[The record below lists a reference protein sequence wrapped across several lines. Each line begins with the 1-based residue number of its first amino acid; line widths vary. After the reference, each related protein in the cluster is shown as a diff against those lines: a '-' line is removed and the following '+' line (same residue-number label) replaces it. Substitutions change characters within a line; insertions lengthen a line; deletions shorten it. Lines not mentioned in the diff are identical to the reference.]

1 MAMNFSFHWLD
12 FLLVEMKM
20 LRKEIKVLIKFS
32 YKEKL
37 KNLKEM
43 QKNRKKRWFNDELQ
57 IKFGNLVMM
66 MINFFMLDIKIFVCG
81 FKKKESKKLKLKNKY
96 KN

>member
-1 MAMNFSFHWLD
+1 MNFSFHWLD

-37 KNLKEM
+37 KKEM
-43 QKNRKKRWFNDELQ
+43 QK
-57 IKFGNLVMM
+57 
-66 MINFFMLDIKIFVCG
+66 
-81 FKKKESKKLKLKNKY
+81 
-96 KN
+96 